1 MILFP
6 AIDLLGG
13 KVVRL
18 RRGDRA
24 QVDVYADDPVAV
36 ARDFVERGASWIHV
50 VDLSA
55 AFEEGRA

>member
-18 RRGDRA
+18 RRGKRSEFDF
-24 QVDVYADDPVAV
+24 YSDDPVAV
-36 ARDFVERGASWIHV
+36 ARDF
-50 VDLSA
+50 A
-55 AFEEGRA
+55 AR

>member
-36 ARDFVERGASWIHV
+36 ARDFVERGASWIRC
-50 VDLSA
+50 
-55 AFEEGRA
+55 GRPFGRF